1 MDEYSEQKL
10 FKNPTTKVSQK
21 FIERFAGK
29 TCEQAL
35 WTEVVNQNWEES
47 LRRMEVKKCVNK
59 D

>member
-47 LRRMEVKKCVNK
+47 
-59 D
+59 